1 MEINLHSYS
10 KAILF
15 IFDLLLFVY
24 RNRECNIGS
33 DLMAM
38 LAEYSLQTFPVIIIV
53 TPSEICRILHILLSL
68 IQ

>member
-15 IFDLLLFVY
+15 IFDLLLFVS

-38 LAEYSLQTFPVIIIV
+38 FAEHSLQTFPVTIIV
-53 TPSEICRILHILLSL
+53 APS
-68 IQ
+68 

>member
-38 LAEYSLQTFPVIIIV
+38 LAEYSLQTFPVTIIV
-53 TPSEICRILHILLSL
+53 APS
-68 IQ
+68 